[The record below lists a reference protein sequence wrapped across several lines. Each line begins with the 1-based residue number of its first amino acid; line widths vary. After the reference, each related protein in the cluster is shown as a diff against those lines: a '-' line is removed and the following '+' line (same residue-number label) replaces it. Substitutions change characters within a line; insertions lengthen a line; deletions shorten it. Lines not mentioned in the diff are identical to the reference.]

1 MKYWILLVLGFG
13 PAWAL
18 ADSPA
23 TQPDMND
30 PPVPAAMA
38 PSYIAIGK
46 DLSLRLSLVRRTVDE
61 LILDPAT
68 KTQVDELLN
77 SCSKEVDDMVS
88 EMTNGPMPSSRK
100 VLGIPVELRGQRNQ
114 LYEIIGTQQGQSLD
128 EMLRSLRGEGRS
140 TLGHIELMLQEMTPP
155 PVAMEKCEGIIAAA
169 QEKVERLPHTDLP
182 ADQYDSGR
190 ESLDGILNS
199 VQQQL
204 GQVLTPGELDR
215 LGPRFTELFPTSK

>member
-1 MKYWILLVLGFG
+1 MKYWIVVFLGLTA
-13 PAWAL
+13 AWAL

-61 LILDPAT
+61 LTLDPAT
-68 KTQVDELLN
+68 KTQADELLN

-88 EMTNGPMPSSRK
+88 EMTSGPMPSSRK

-140 TLGHIELMLQEMTPP
+140 TLGHIDLMFQEMTPLP
-155 PVAMEKCEGIIAAA
+155 GAMDKCEAVISGA
-169 QEKVERLPHTDLP
+169 QEEVERLPRTDLP

-199 VQQQL
+199 VHQRIGWGRDL
-204 GQVLTPGELDR
+204 RSCFR
-215 LGPRFTELFPTSK
+215 LRSDGV